1 MGWAKCGSE
10 IFNRETGLSQLKFV
24 TEKEKVIGRRHPC
37 QDQQTAQRNR
47 EVAIKLRVYTE
58 IKGKKLDGWQHCCGL
73 YGSSGGKAV
82 KIPFSLARGAVG
94 SVPESSSIVASNNRI
109 LKERL

>member
-1 MGWAKCGSE
+1 MVGWAKCGSE

-47 EVAIKLRVYTE
+47 ESGNKIKS
-58 IKGKKLDGWQHCCGL
+58 L
-73 YGSSGGKAV
+73 YRNKRQKA
-82 KIPFSLARGAVG
+82 
-94 SVPESSSIVASNNRI
+94 
-109 LKERL
+109 